1 MSFAGNLL
9 LRTTGPRVVRR
20 FDKLS
25 RAPAQSQQRLLRE
38 ILGTNADTEFGRRHG
53 FAGITTFREFQ
64 ERVPISSYEDLEP
77 YINAAMLGQP
87 NQLTKHEPVLFT
99 TTSGTTGASKYIPMT
114 RDGKRAKSRLMLLWF
129 SALYRDHPGIVG
141 GRILSVVSPE
151 VESHTPSGVPCGAD
165 SGHAYR
171 TMPGPVKSMYT
182 APYGVFA
189 VEDYEAKYYTLLR
202 LAAGQDI
209 SCIATVNPSTIVLLA
224 DRLAR
229 HTDAIIRDV
238 RDGSLSPDVAV
249 PETLRASL
257 HLKPDPERARRL
269 ERAAASGG
277 GVLRPGLAWPKLA
290 AIGCWKGGTVGA
302 YLVKFDTYFP
312 QQPPIRDF
320 GYYATELRGS
330 VPLSDQGDAGVIAVG
345 TNVLEF
351 HPADEDRAPEGR
363 ELLPVERL
371 EVGQR
376 YFVYVTT
383 ASGLYRYDMN
393 DIVEVAGHYR
403 QTPLIRFIQKGK
415 GVVSFTGEKLYE
427 TQVIAAVD
435 QAFAALRGRYHFIAA
450 VAELVDGTSP
460 RLVFLTEFDD
470 QVTEP
475 DGSALVDQVD
485 AALGDQ
491 NSEYQTKRKSM
502 RYGAPVIRVVRP
514 GEFDRYR
521 RRMVETGQRADG
533 QFKVLR
539 LTSDTSFAAEFEAE
553 RDLVGGARPK
563 PADESVP
570 PPRG

>member
-1 MSFAGNLL
+1 VKAPRSLRHFNALCRTPVQAQDGL
-9 LRTTGPRVVRR
+9 LR
-20 FDKLS
+20 
-25 RAPAQSQQRLLRE
+25 Q
-38 ILGTNADTEFGRRHG
+38 ILEANADTEFGRRHG
-53 FAGITTFREFQ
+53 FGGITSFGQFQ
-64 ERVPISSYEDLEP
+64 ERVPISGYEDLEP
-77 YINAAMLGQP
+77 YITAAMQGQP
-87 NQLTKHEPVLFT
+87 NQLTKDPPVLFT
-99 TTSGTTGASKYIPMT
+99 TTSGTTGNRKYIPMT
-114 RDGKRAKSRLMLLWF
+114 REGKQAKSHLMWLWF
-129 SALYRDHPGIVG
+129 CGLYRDHPGIVG

-151 VESHTPSGVPCGAD
+151 VESHTPSGVPCGAE

-182 APYGVFA
+182 APYPVFA
-189 VEDYEAKYYTLLR
+189 IADYEAKYYTLLR

-224 DRLAR
+224 DRLAH
-229 HTDAIIRDV
+229 HTESIIRDV

-249 PETLRASL
+249 PPELRASL
-257 HLKPDPERARRL
+257 HLRPDPERARRL
-269 ERAAASGG
+269 EQATSRGG

-290 AIGCWKGGTVGA
+290 AVGCWKGGTVGA
-302 YLVKFDTYFP
+302 YLAKFDTLFP
-312 QQPPIRDF
+312 QGPPVRDF

-330 VPLSDQGDAGVIAVG
+330 VPLSDQGDAGVVAVG

-351 HPADEDRAPEGR
+351 HPAGGDHAPAGH

-371 EVGQR
+371 EDGQR
-376 YFVYVTT
+376 YFVYVTN

-393 DIVEVAGHYR
+393 DIVEVAGHYGR
-403 QTPLIRFIQKGK
+403 TPLIRFIQKGK

-435 QAFAALRGRYHFIAA
+435 QAFAARRGRYHFIAA

-460 RLVFLTEFDD
+460 RLIFLTEFDD
-470 QVTEP
+470 PVTDP
-475 DGSALVDQVD
+475 DGSVLVDQVD

-491 NSEYQTKRKSM
+491 NDEYQTKRKSL
-502 RYGAPVIRVVRP
+502 RYGAPVIRVVRS

-539 LTSDTSFAAEFEAE
+539 LTSDTSFAAEFQAE
-553 RDLVGGARPK
+553 RDLVGGQRTSA
-563 PADESVP
+563 
-570 PPRG
+570 